1 MWIWCHSSPPWL
13 LHSRLCYGQFWH
25 VKELFEGQLLAEMKK
40 FNIWLSAKN
49 NHGNSSYSQVV
60 ADGLL
65 GGKKG
70 LGATKSCSSLVETIR
85 FGRREKNDLD
95 HLAELLVG
103 AGRLE
108 WGWYSRGTEQD
119 VGGGGD
125 HRGHDGEADFVQLS
139 ITTCLN
145 PLMGWGLKSGICH
158 ILLILQKL
166 PLQLALSDRV
176 GDRYQ
181 HY

>member
-1 MWIWCHSSPPWL
+1 MWMWCQSSSPWL
-13 LHSRLCYGQFWH
+13 LHSRFCYGQFWH

-108 WGWYSRGTEQD
+108 WGWCSRGRWWPSRSWWW
-119 VGGGGD
+119 GW
-125 HRGHDGEADFVQLS
+125 LCS
-139 ITTCLN
+139 IVHNNLCLN
-145 PLMGWGLKSGICH
+145 PLMGWGLKIGICH

-166 PLQLALSDRV
+166 SSQLALSDRV
-176 GDRYQ
+176 SDRYQ

>member
-1 MWIWCHSSPPWL
+1 MLRSCLKVSFWPKWKSSIFDFQ
-13 LHSRLCYGQFWH
+13 R
-25 VKELFEGQLLAEMKK
+25 KRITA
-40 FNIWLSAKN
+40 I
-49 NHGNSSYSQVV
+49 QVI

-103 AGRLE
+103 ARRLE
-108 WGWYSRGTEQD
+108 WGWGSVGTGQG
-119 VGGGGD
+119 VGD

-145 PLMGWGLKSGICH
+145 PLMGWGLKSGICR
-158 ILLILQKL
+158 ILLILKNFL
-166 PLQLALSDRV
+166 HSWLSVTELVIVIKTINDHDIV
-176 GDRYQ
+176 APEQDHDHVTKSIQ
-181 HY
+181 IFL